1 MKALIQRVSE
11 AKVTAD
17 GKITGQIGSGLLILL
32 GIKNEDMEKDAE
44 KLANKIINLRV
55 FPGDKGHFDKS
66 ITTMNEGA
74 DNIGVLVV
82 SQFTLYGS
90 CDKGRRPDFT
100 EVAPPERAQELY
112 EYFVYK
118 MRETGVN
125 TETGKFGAM
134 MDVHLVNNGPVTFM
148 LES

>member
-1 MKALIQRVSE
+1 
-11 AKVTAD
+11 
-17 GKITGQIGSGLLILL
+17 
-32 GIKNEDMEKDAE
+32 MEKDAE
-44 KLANKIINLRV
+44 QLANKIINLRV

-66 ITTMNEGA
+66 LADVNGGA
-74 DNIGVLVV
+74 LIV

-100 EVAPPERAQELY
+100 EAAPPERAEELY

-134 MDVHLVNNGPVTFM
+134 MDVSLINNGPVTFI
-148 LES
+148 LKSR